1 MCDNLISYIKST
13 IDELGKH
20 AIQTTDSNNL
30 IDIELMRNRSSSI
43 NELLK
48 LKQFLNEATS
58 VLNTKIDKAKEM
70 QAADI
75 KKIDDVM
82 NNLTNTLSWKNKL
95 LTNLPDVG
103 KNNVNVGSQL
113 QQQSVDTNITINTVK
128 TDIPPAQV
136 WGKSNNTP
144 TILLR
149 NTTPPPAIP
158 QSPTIASALC
168 GKLDIKVP
176 PGLVP
181 PAHANIPFIN
191 TPHIPQSTHQ
201 IPHYPPYLPPMVK
214 IYFNADVYLDAI
226 VVDSIQSVIDRGVLY
241 YITPIDHFAMVINSE
256 IFHGNIGKIYNN
268 QKNPMRVKACKFE
281 QNCNRIETC
290 TYYHDPLIFPG
301 RKEIRNYAANSW
313 TYIEPDA
320 TLRDPTRI
328 RRFGSR
334 DNLSTDLAGITK
346 EEIDRFNDQMFHDML
361 CMLVLRKYKK

>member
-136 WGKSNNTP
+136 WGKSNN
-144 TILLR
+144 
-149 NTTPPPAIP
+149 
-158 QSPTIASALC
+158 
-168 GKLDIKVP
+168 
-176 PGLVP
+176 
-181 PAHANIPFIN
+181 
-191 TPHIPQSTHQ
+191 
-201 IPHYPPYLPPMVK
+201 
-214 IYFNADVYLDAI
+214 
-226 VVDSIQSVIDRGVLY
+226 SVIC
-241 YITPIDHFAMVINSE
+241 A
-256 IFHGNIGKIYNN
+256 
-268 QKNPMRVKACKFE
+268 
-281 QNCNRIETC
+281 
-290 TYYHDPLIFPG
+290 
-301 RKEIRNYAANSW
+301 
-313 TYIEPDA
+313 
-320 TLRDPTRI
+320 
-328 RRFGSR
+328 
-334 DNLSTDLAGITK
+334 
-346 EEIDRFNDQMFHDML
+346 
-361 CMLVLRKYKK
+361 LV